1 MIVTEVIFTGEYI
14 TINSIIATLLAI
26 AFYILLNKL
35 KDKRI
40 NGKKSKKQ
48 FAGTERIGFYL
59 GVANMVALILILF
72 FINYVF

>member
-1 MIVTEVIFTGEYI
+1 MIVTQVIFTREYI

-26 AFYILLNKL
+26 AFYILLSKI

-40 NGKKSKKQ
+40 NGKKSEKQ
-48 FAGTERIGFYL
+48 FAGTENIGFYL
-59 GVANMVALILILF
+59 GVANIVALVMMLF